1 MKYKLYISTLGIILI
16 SSLCFAQ
23 QKEPFYEQLVFDFY
37 KTQILKAY
45 PVDKRI
51 NICGYVAELHSIFN
65 IPQCSENIYFGR
77 DKNFEELQPYITEQL
92 SIDSQ
97 HFEIDLSQVD
107 KQQFRIKKM
116 YGNKLPKLQITSPH
130 IINEKGDRVYVNIYE
145 EHKDKFVTYHLELNK
160 QGEILNWC
168 RTVALKMIVY

>member
-97 HFEIDLSQVD
+97 HFEIDLSPP
-107 KQQFRIKKM
+107 F
-116 YGNKLPKLQITSPH
+116 QIM
-130 IINEKGDRVYVNIYE
+130 
-145 EHKDKFVTYHLELNK
+145 F
-160 QGEILNWC
+160 
-168 RTVALKMIVY
+168 